1 VSENPIT
8 FPDYSSPQNNLAT
21 RDGLSAEL
29 RALLFAIP
37 AKDWPKHANYAG
49 LAEFWQ
55 AVHRALRS
63 ESAALAKGLAE
74 LSEIA
79 PGDMQGGLLL
89 GELRSLGRHFVG
101 HAHVHHH
108 IEDNH
113 YFPKFKQVFPQ
124 LVRPVD
130 LLDGDHRVLEESLDA
145 VERHLNELSAERA
158 DRDSVGRALDDAQ
171 KLDRILGR
179 HLDDE
184 EDIVIPALLQR

>member
-1 VSENPIT
+1 MSDSLSKL
-8 FPDYSSPQNNLAT
+8 PDYSSPQNNLAT
-21 RDGLSAEL
+21 RDGLSPEL

-37 AKDWPKHANYAG
+37 AKDWPKHAHYTG

-55 AVHRALRS
+55 AVHRGLRS
-63 ESAALAKGLAE
+63 ESGALAKGLAE

-79 PGDMQGGLLL
+79 PGDMQSGLLL
-89 GELRSLGRHFVG
+89 GELRNLGRHFIG

-108 IEDNH
+108 IEDDH
-113 YFPKFKQVFPQ
+113 YFPKFKLAFPR

-145 VERHLNELSAERA
+145 MERHLNELSAERA
-158 DRDSVGRALDDAQ
+158 DRDAVGRALDDAQ

-179 HLDDE
+179 HLADE
-184 EDIVIPALLQR
+184 EDIVIPALLQG